1 MISEDCCI
9 FIVLR
14 IIELQIIIAM
24 ITESKVIELF
34 CMADVFAVFFDVMV
48 SKYTLKPQS
57 DVRPHRFFI
66 YFIHSCFQPSFCFL
80 SASFCSIFCRHSG
93 LCQEKYNEN
102 MLYIKQNSD

>member
-1 MISEDCCI
+1 
-9 FIVLR
+9 
-14 IIELQIIIAM
+14 M

-66 YFIHSCFQPSFCFL
+66 YFIHLCFQPSFCFL
-80 SASFCSIFCRHSG
+80 SASFVGFFAGIAGYVKKNTTKICSI
-93 LCQEKYNEN
+93 
-102 MLYIKQNSD
+102 

>member
-1 MISEDCCI
+1 
-9 FIVLR
+9 
-14 IIELQIIIAM
+14 M

-102 MLYIKQNSD
+102 MLNIKLNYD